1 MIQRIVTHRCL
12 LLSLLVAGLLWS
24 TGAWA
29 VTPQDTALPFDQM
42 GANVYSSAKNVWVPL
57 IVFGG
62 LVALAGVFIAGSR
75 SLAGHSIRT
84 IIAIG
89 ILAVACTGVGLAVLF
104 PGLVTACVLP

>member
-1 MIQRIVTHRCL
+1 MFQRFLRHRHL
-12 LLSLLVAGLLWS
+12 LLVALAVGLLWGGS
-24 TGAWA
+24 AWA

-42 GANVYSSAKNVWVPL
+42 GSNIYSSAKNVWVPL
-57 IVFGG
+57 LVFGG

-89 ILAVACTGVGLAVLF
+89 ILAIACTGVGLATLF
-104 PGLVTACVLP
+104 PGLITACVLP

>member
-1 MIQRIVTHRCL
+1 MKKYVVVGLFCALCL
-12 LLSLLVAGLLWS
+12 A
-24 TGAWA
+24 TQAQA

-42 GANVYSSAKNVWVPL
+42 GSNIYSSAKNVWVPL
-57 IVFGG
+57 LVFGG

-89 ILAVACTGVGLAVLF
+89 ILAIACTGVGLATLF
-104 PGLVTACVLP
+104 PGLITSCVLP